1 MYASQ
6 IGGIRR
12 HMPDVDERR
21 LGTLVLDDQVEM
33 PAVDADPGT
42 QHLRTVS
49 RRLSDDWD
57 LMCSATV
64 NIWLFGRPNTTAAF
78 LHALRPYLKE
88 PVITRV
94 GGEPLNLPAADQP
107 ATLVVRNV
115 SELTL
120 AEQDRLLKWIDMN
133 GGGSRIIATS
143 TRSALPMI
151 AAGTF
156 RDALYYRLNT
166 MYVDVTASM

>member
-6 IGGIRR
+6 IGSTRR
-12 HMPDVDERR
+12 HLPEIDERR
-21 LGTLVLDDQVEM
+21 LGTLVLDGEIDT

-57 LMCSATV
+57 LMCSAAV

-78 LHALRPYLKE
+78 IHALRPYIKE

-94 GGEPLNLPAADQP
+94 GGEPLDLPAADQA

-120 AEQDRLLKWIDMN
+120 AEQDRLLTWIDSN
-133 GGGSRIIATS
+133 GGKSRVIATS
-143 TRSALPMI
+143 MRSALPMI

-156 RDALYYRLNT
+156 RESLYYRLNT
-166 MYVDVTASM
+166 MYVDVTTSV